1 MLLVTTL
8 DVAGMT
14 CQYIPPPEPSE
25 TKVVIGMSRSLTG
38 PLAII
43 HQSAF
48 GAIYPLYIQMVNDA
62 GGITVDDTSCLV
74 EAYVLNDNS
83 EDSKLIG
90 NTLDLIDYASVGDG
104 YVQTIFGPTCTRM
117 IDVMA
122 PYCNNQDCVLMTAE
136 GGATFLEEPG
146 YLPYWPYVFIT
157 LSFSDWY
164 QLPVLAQMLAE
175 AHQAYY
181 GGNATP
187 TAYIFWQDD
196 AHGEEYL
203 ATAATEFPAAGID
216 IVGNASVLDTLSPD
230 YAALVAGANATSP
243 DIVCCFC
250 YLDEVCGL
258 TEAAIDLN
266 FNVAAWVAGPGGNF
280 GWFAGPDGVG
290 SAPEGV
296 ICFATANNKTSESMR
311 WLFDDMIEPFMDIV
325 GASIPPAA
333 GGPFPGFF
341 FLDFWG
347 QPLYWAALQMWEE
360 AIGAVGVVTAGPPA
374 TFHVSQAALKDKLHT
389 YDGIVDSVPTI
400 LGDTYYD
407 FFGTGGGILA
417 YECHPGEIG
426 QWQDG
431 YVEIVGYEN
440 ITNDLPNYVV
450 TANLTYPKPA
460 WP

>member
-1 MLLVTTL
+1 LVAVLLVTTL

-187 TAYIFWQDD
+187 TAYIFWQYE

-203 ATAATEFPAAGID
+203 ATATTEFPAAGID

-230 YAALVAGANATSP
+230 YLTLVAAANAASP
-243 DIVCCFC
+243 DVVCCFC
-250 YLDEVCGL
+250 YPDEVCGL

-266 FNVAAWVAGPGGNF
+266 FNVDAWVTGPGGNF

-290 SAPEGV
+290 AAAEGV
-296 ICFATANNKTSESMR
+296 ICFATANNKTSDDME
-311 WLFDDMIEPFMDIV
+311 WLFNEVLEPEV
-325 GASIPPAA
+325 GLE
-333 GGPFPGFF
+333 GQ
-341 FLDFWG
+341 DFWG
-347 QPLYWAALQMWEE
+347 HPLYWAALQIWQN
-360 AIGAVGVVTAGPPA
+360 AVETVGYFSRWWDLVMPQDELRDELASYNSYANGVDTVLGRIWYTM
-374 TFHVSQAALKDKLHT
+374 
-389 YDGIVDSVPTI
+389 
-400 LGDTYYD
+400 LGD
-407 FFGTGGGILA
+407 GGGILA

>member
-1 MLLVTTL
+1 MVAVLLVTTL

-203 ATAATEFPAAGID
+203 ATATTEFPAAGID

-230 YAALVAGANATSP
+230 YLTLVAAANAASP
-243 DIVCCFC
+243 DVVCCFC
-250 YLDEVCGL
+250 YPDEVCGL

-266 FNVAAWVAGPGGNF
+266 FNVDAWVTGPGGNF

-290 SAPEGV
+290 AAAEGV
-296 ICFATANNKTSESMR
+296 ICFATANNKTSDDME
-311 WLFDDMIEPFMDIV
+311 WLFNEVLEPEV
-325 GASIPPAA
+325 GLE
-333 GGPFPGFF
+333 GQ
-341 FLDFWG
+341 DFWG
-347 QPLYWAALQMWEE
+347 HPLYWAALQIWQN
-360 AIGAVGVVTAGPPA
+360 AVETVGYFSRWWDLVMPQDELRDELASYNSYANGVDTVLGRIWYTM
-374 TFHVSQAALKDKLHT
+374 
-389 YDGIVDSVPTI
+389 
-400 LGDTYYD
+400 LGD
-407 FFGTGGGILA
+407 GGGILA

>member
-1 MLLVTTL
+1 VLLVTTL

-187 TAYIFWQDD
+187 TAYIFWQYE

-203 ATAATEFPAAGID
+203 ATATTEFPAAGID

-230 YAALVAGANATSP
+230 YLTLVAAANAASP
-243 DIVCCFC
+243 DVVCCFC
-250 YLDEVCGL
+250 YPDEVCGL

-266 FNVAAWVAGPGGNF
+266 FNVDAWVTGPGGNF

-290 SAPEGV
+290 AAAEGV
-296 ICFATANNKTSESMR
+296 ICFATANNKTSDDIE
-311 WLFDDMIEPFMDIV
+311 WLFNEVLEPEV
-325 GASIPPAA
+325 GLE
-333 GGPFPGFF
+333 GQ
-341 FLDFWG
+341 DFWG
-347 QPLYWAALQMWEE
+347 HPLYWAALQIWQN
-360 AIGAVGVVTAGPPA
+360 AVETVGYFSRWWDLVMPQDELRDELASYNSYANGVDTVLGRIWYTM
-374 TFHVSQAALKDKLHT
+374 
-389 YDGIVDSVPTI
+389 
-400 LGDTYYD
+400 LGD
-407 FFGTGGGILA
+407 GGGILA

>member
-1 MLLVTTL
+1 MVAVLLVTTL

-187 TAYIFWQDD
+187 TAYIFWQYE

-203 ATAATEFPAAGID
+203 ATATTEFPAAGID

-230 YAALVAGANATSP
+230 YLTLVAAANAASP
-243 DIVCCFC
+243 DVVCCFC
-250 YLDEVCGL
+250 YPDEVCGL

-266 FNVAAWVAGPGGNF
+266 FNVDAWVTGPGGNF

-290 SAPEGV
+290 AAAEGV
-296 ICFATANNKTSESMR
+296 ICFATANNKTSDDME
-311 WLFDDMIEPFMDIV
+311 WLFNEVLEPEV
-325 GASIPPAA
+325 GLE
-333 GGPFPGFF
+333 GQ
-341 FLDFWG
+341 DFWG
-347 QPLYWAALQMWEE
+347 HPLYWAALQIWQN
-360 AIGAVGVVTAGPPA
+360 AVETVGYFSRWWDLVMPQDELRDELASYNSYANGVDTVLGRIWYTM
-374 TFHVSQAALKDKLHT
+374 
-389 YDGIVDSVPTI
+389 
-400 LGDTYYD
+400 LGD
-407 FFGTGGGILA
+407 GGGILA

>member
-1 MLLVTTL
+1 VLLVTTL

-187 TAYIFWQDD
+187 TAYIFWQYE

-203 ATAATEFPAAGID
+203 ATATTEFPAAGID

-230 YAALVAGANATSP
+230 YLTLVAAANAASP
-243 DIVCCFC
+243 DVVCCFC
-250 YLDEVCGL
+250 YPDEVCGL

-266 FNVAAWVAGPGGNF
+266 FNVDAWVTGPGGNF

-290 SAPEGV
+290 AAAEGV
-296 ICFATANNKTSESMR
+296 ICFATANNKTSDDME
-311 WLFDDMIEPFMDIV
+311 WLFNEVLEPEV
-325 GASIPPAA
+325 GLE
-333 GGPFPGFF
+333 GQ
-341 FLDFWG
+341 DFWG
-347 QPLYWAALQMWEE
+347 HPLYWAALQIWQN
-360 AIGAVGVVTAGPPA
+360 AVETVGYFSRWWDLVMPQDELRDELASYNSYANGVDTVLGRIWYTM
-374 TFHVSQAALKDKLHT
+374 
-389 YDGIVDSVPTI
+389 
-400 LGDTYYD
+400 LGD
-407 FFGTGGGILA
+407 GGGILA